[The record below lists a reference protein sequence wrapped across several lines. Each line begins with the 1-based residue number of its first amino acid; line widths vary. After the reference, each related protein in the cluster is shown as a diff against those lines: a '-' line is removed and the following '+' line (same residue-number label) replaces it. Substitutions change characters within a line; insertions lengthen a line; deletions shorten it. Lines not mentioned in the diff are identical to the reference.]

1 MKKKILIVEME
12 SHEKNVNE
20 YFKIFDLK
28 FDVHVFVTK
37 NIKKN
42 LKIRNDKIIAPN
54 YHKLINYF
62 LILFHI
68 KKFDYVYFPSFLEYE
83 MVKKNFINHLNFLI
97 KYFAFFLIIF
107 FHKKKIIIK
116 VVNIFNFFKVEN
128 FKYDFFCKLRLF
140 LLKRNYRFLMET
152 KNLTNNLKKY
162 FETNQI
168 KNKRFTCLYIA
179 HTDKHSSI
187 VNNTDNLKIGLLG
200 AIDEHRKN
208 YDIIFDALNKIN
220 RKEIYIFFLG
230 SNLGQRSKKIIE
242 KFNKFKTYFFSGYL
256 PDDIFYK
263 WGKKCDLLISTNK
276 TDIVRG
282 YGSLKGT
289 GPFGDAIYLSRPL
302 LILNQVD
309 PIKEFSDFAFYYE
322 NDDDFFL
329 KFKQIIDKKNFS
341 NVNFRKY
348 NFSTN
353 INRIV
358 KDLNL

>member
-12 SHEKNVNE
+12 SHEKNLNE
-20 YFKIFDLK
+20 YFKFFDIK

-54 YHKLINYF
+54 FHKLINYF

-68 KKFDYVYFPSFLEYE
+68 KKFDYVFFPSFLEYE
-83 MVKKNFINHLNFLI
+83 MVKKNFANYFNFLI
-97 KYFAFFLIIF
+97 KYFIFFLIIF
-107 FHKKKIIIK
+107 FYKKKIIIK

-128 FKYDFFCKLRLF
+128 FRYDFFCKLRLF

-162 FETNQI
+162 FEINQI

-179 HTDKHSSI
+179 HTDKNLSV
-187 VNNTDNLKIGLLG
+187 VNNSDNLKIGLLG
-200 AIDEHRKN
+200 AIDGDRKD
-208 YDIIFDALNKIN
+208 YDIIFDALNKIKC
-220 RKEIYIFFLG
+220 REIHIFFLG
-230 SNLGQRSKKIIE
+230 SNLSQRSKKVIE

-256 PDDIFYK
+256 PDDIFYE
-263 WGKKCDLLISTNK
+263 WGKKCNLLISTNK

-302 LILNQVD
+302 LILSKVD
-309 PIKEFSDFAFYYE
+309 PIKEFSDFTFYYE
-322 NDDDFFL
+322 NDEDFYF
-329 KFKQIIDKKNFS
+329 KFKQSIDQENYKNI
-341 NVNFRKY
+341 NFRDY
-348 NFSTN
+348 NFSDN
-353 INRIV
+353 LNRVV